1 MKKIYPSKKAK
12 RKAEYIERKKK
23 REIELKRRRAMSEP
37 MSMEEMAAALGIRL
51 R

>member
-12 RKAEYIERKKK
+12 RKAEYLERKKK
-23 REIELKRRRAMSEP
+23 RELELKRNRAMIEP
-37 MSMEEMAAALGIRL
+37 MSMEETAASLGIRL